1 MNRPLF
7 LASLFFILLFLPG
20 LAWAC
25 GSLWVI
31 NTFSELR
38 LMHFSFFMGLMIGA
52 PMILSKMSEFYRK
65 DFPKLPKL
73 SYFNSLALV
82 VVLGLFF
89 QLTLGRSLD
98 TRGLTDS
105 PVFISEEAKA
115 EKAKAML
122 DQADFTPQEFE
133 SLLQQLPNPR

>member
-25 GSLWVI
+25 GSRWVI

-38 LMHFSFFMGLMIGA
+38 LMHFSFFMGLMIGT

-73 SYFNSLALV
+73 SYFNSLAIV
-82 VVLGLFF
+82 VVLGFFF

-98 TRGLTDS
+98 TRGLTSS
-105 PVFISEEAKA
+105 PALIGEEEEV
-115 EKAKAML
+115 EKANLWLEQM
-122 DQADFTPQEFE
+122 DFTSQDFK
-133 SLLQQLPNPR
+133 SLLQQIPNTN